1 MRLDSGHCLWCGY
14 LSLRMDDDEHA
25 RALVDRARDGDDEAA
40 SELIRQ
46 LYPMVA
52 KIVRGY
58 RPRRAAEEDLTQ
70 MIFIK
75 VFQNLAQYSGKVPI
89 SHWVS
94 RIAVNTCRNQ
104 LMAEKARP
112 ELRHADLSEEQAAML
127 ENLAASDEALSPDR
141 KLAARDLVEKLL
153 AMLKPMERLVID
165 MLYLQERSVAEIQRV
180 TGWTAAAIK
189 IKAFR
194 ARQKLRR
201 QIGGLL

>member
-1 MRLDSGHCLWCGY
+1 
-14 LSLRMDDDEHA
+14 MDDNEHA
-25 RALVDRARDGDDEAA
+25 HTLVDRARDGDDDAA

-75 VFQNLAQYSGKVPI
+75 VFQNLTQYSGKVPI

-94 RIAVNTCRNQ
+94 R
-104 LMAEKARP
+104 MAEKARP

-153 AMLKPMERLVID
+153 AMLKPVERLVID
-165 MLYLQERSVAEIQRV
+165 MLYLQERSVAEIQKV

-189 IKAFR
+189 IRAFR

>member
-1 MRLDSGHCLWCGY
+1 
-14 LSLRMDDDEHA
+14 MDDDEHA

-153 AMLKPMERLVID
+153 AMLKTDGAPGYRYALSP
-165 MLYLQERSVAEIQRV
+165 R
-180 TGWTAAAIK
+180 T
-189 IKAFR
+189 
-194 ARQKLRR
+194 
-201 QIGGLL
+201 

>member
-1 MRLDSGHCLWCGY
+1 
-14 LSLRMDDDEHA
+14 MDDDEHA
-25 RALVDRARDGDDEAA
+25 RALVDRARGGDDNAA
-40 SELIRQ
+40 RELIRQ
-46 LYPMVA
+46 LYPLVA

-58 RPRRAAEEDLTQ
+58 RPRRTAEEDLAQ
-70 MIFIK
+70 MIFVK

-127 ENLAASDEALSPDR
+127 ENLASDNALSPDR

-153 AMLKPMERLVID
+153 AMLKPVERLVID
-165 MLYLQERSVAEIQRV
+165 MLYLQERSVAEVQKL
-180 TGWTAAAIK
+180 TGWTAATIK
-189 IKAFR
+189 VRAFR
-194 ARQKLRR
+194 ARQKLRK

>member
-1 MRLDSGHCLWCGY
+1 
-14 LSLRMDDDEHA
+14 MDDDEHA
-25 RALVDRARDGDDEAA
+25 RALVGRARGGDDNAA
-40 SELIRQ
+40 RELIRQ
-46 LYPMVA
+46 LYPLVA

-58 RPRRAAEEDLTQ
+58 RPRRTAEEDLTQ
-70 MIFIK
+70 MIFVK

-94 RIAVNTCRNQ
+94 HIAVNTCRNQ

-127 ENLAASDEALSPDR
+127 ENLAADDALSPDQ

-153 AMLKPMERLVID
+153 AMLKPVERLVID
-165 MLYLQERSVAEIQRV
+165 MLYLQERSVAEVQKL
-180 TGWTAAAIK
+180 TGWTAATIK
-189 IKAFR
+189 IRAFR
-194 ARQKLRR
+194 ARQKLRK

>member
-1 MRLDSGHCLWCGY
+1 
-14 LSLRMDDDEHA
+14 MDDDEHA
-25 RALVDRARDGDDEAA
+25 RALVDRARGGDDNAA
-40 SELIRQ
+40 RELIRQ
-46 LYPMVA
+46 LYPLVA

-58 RPRRAAEEDLTQ
+58 QPRRTAEEDLAQ
-70 MIFIK
+70 MIFVK

-127 ENLAASDEALSPDR
+127 ENLASEDALSPDR
-141 KLAARDLVEKLL
+141 NLAARDLVEKLL
-153 AMLKPMERLVID
+153 AMLKPVERLVID
-165 MLYLQERSVAEIQRV
+165 MLYLQERSVAEVQKL
-180 TGWTAAAIK
+180 TGWTAATIK
-189 IKAFR
+189 VRAFR
-194 ARQKLRR
+194 ARQKLRK

>member
-1 MRLDSGHCLWCGY
+1 
-14 LSLRMDDDEHA
+14 MDDDEHA
-25 RALVDRARDGDDEAA
+25 RALVNRARGGDDNAA
-40 SELIRQ
+40 RELIRQ
-46 LYPMVA
+46 LYPLVA

-58 RPRRAAEEDLTQ
+58 QPRRTAEEDLAQ
-70 MIFIK
+70 MIFVK

-127 ENLAASDEALSPDR
+127 ENLASEHALSPDR

-153 AMLKPMERLVID
+153 AMLKPVERLVID
-165 MLYLQERSVAEIQRV
+165 MLYLQERSVAEVQKL
-180 TGWTAAAIK
+180 TGWTAATIK
-189 IKAFR
+189 VRAFR
-194 ARQKLRR
+194 ARQKLRK

>member
-1 MRLDSGHCLWCGY
+1 
-14 LSLRMDDDEHA
+14 MDDDEHA
-25 RALVDRARDGDDEAA
+25 RVLVDRARSGDDDAA
-40 SELIRQ
+40 RELIRQ
-46 LYPMVA
+46 LYPLVA

-58 RPRRAAEEDLTQ
+58 RPRRTAEEDLAQ
-70 MIFIK
+70 MIFVK

-127 ENLAASDEALSPDR
+127 ENLASDNALSPDR
-141 KLAARDLVEKLL
+141 KLAACDLVEKLL
-153 AMLKPMERLVID
+153 AMLKPVERLVID
-165 MLYLQERSVAEIQRV
+165 MLYLQERSVAEVQKL
-180 TGWTAAAIK
+180 TGWTAATIK
-189 IKAFR
+189 VRAFR
-194 ARQKLRR
+194 ARQKLRK

>member
-1 MRLDSGHCLWCGY
+1 
-14 LSLRMDDDEHA
+14 MDDDEHA
-25 RALVDRARDGDDEAA
+25 RALVGRARGGDDSAA
-40 SELIRQ
+40 RELIHQ
-46 LYPMVA
+46 LYPLVA

-58 RPRRAAEEDLTQ
+58 RPRRTAEEDLAQ
-70 MIFIK
+70 MIFVK

-104 LMAEKARP
+104 LLAEKARP

-127 ENLAASDEALSPDR
+127 ENLASEDALSPDR

-153 AMLKPMERLVID
+153 AMLKPVERLVID
-165 MLYLQERSVAEIQRV
+165 MLYLQERSVAEVQKL
-180 TGWTAAAIK
+180 TGWTAATIK
-189 IKAFR
+189 IRAFR
-194 ARQKLRR
+194 ARQKLRK

>member
-25 RALVDRARDGDDEAA
+25 RALVDRARGGDDNAA
-40 SELIRQ
+40 RELIRQ
-46 LYPMVA
+46 LYPLVA

-58 RPRRAAEEDLTQ
+58 QPRRTAEEDLAQ
-70 MIFIK
+70 MIFVK

-89 SHWVS
+89 AHWVS

-127 ENLAASDEALSPDR
+127 ENLASDNALSPDR

-153 AMLKPMERLVID
+153 AMLNPVQRLLID
-165 MLYLQERSVAEIQRV
+165 MLYLQERSVAEVQKL
-180 TGWTAAAIK
+180 TAWTAATIK
-189 IKAFR
+189 VRAFR
-194 ARQKLRR
+194 ARQKLRK